1 MSWAVEIGKRIRE
14 YREHCGLTQEE
25 FSEKLGVSKT
35 FYGNVER
42 GRQKLSVEKLIFLHN
57 TFQIDLNYLL
67 AGEKAP
73 DSSLLKMMEA
83 IPPEHQYD
91 VEQVMHHIQHIC
103 MQQKAQ
109 DTNV

>member
-1 MSWAVEIGKRIRE
+1 MSWTVEIGKRIRE
-14 YREHCGLTQEE
+14 YRKHCGLTQEE

-57 TFQIDLNYLL
+57 EFKIDLNYLL
-67 AGEKAP
+67 TGEKVP
-73 DSSLLKMMEA
+73 DSSLLKMLAE

-103 MQQKAQ
+103 MQQKIR
-109 DTNV
+109 DTNG